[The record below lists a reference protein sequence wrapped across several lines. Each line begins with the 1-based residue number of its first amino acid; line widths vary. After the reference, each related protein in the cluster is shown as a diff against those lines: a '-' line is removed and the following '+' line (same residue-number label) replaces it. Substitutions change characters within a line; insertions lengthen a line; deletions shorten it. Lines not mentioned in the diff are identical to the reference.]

1 MSNKNKELKKIII
14 AIDGFSGTGKSTI
27 AKGVAQE
34 LGYIYVDTG
43 AMYRAV
49 AYLAYQQG
57 LIAVTGVQNS
67 EGRFESHEIIDKK
80 SLLEVLKNS
89 DLSFMT
95 DPISGT
101 SQMHLNGK
109 NIEKEIRSITIA
121 NHVSKVAKIPEVR
134 SYLVELQRKMAEK
147 KGVVMDGRDIGT
159 VVFPDAELKIF
170 MTASESIRAQR
181 RYDELL
187 AKGEQVQL
195 HQVLKN
201 IQERDDMDTNRT
213 ESPLR
218 KAQDAI
224 ELDNSQTTIA
234 QMVKTIVDLA
244 RKQIQL

>member
-1 MSNKNKELKKIII
+1 MERIL
-14 AIDGFSGTGKSTI
+14 
-27 AKGVAQE
+27 
-34 LGYIYVDTG
+34 
-43 AMYRAV
+43 
-49 AYLAYQQG
+49 
-57 LIAVTGVQNS
+57 
-67 EGRFESHEIIDKK
+67 
-80 SLLEVLKNS
+80 
-89 DLSFMT
+89 
-95 DPISGT
+95 
-101 SQMHLNGK
+101 
-109 NIEKEIRSITIA
+109 EKEIRSITIA

-201 IQERDDMDTNRT
+201 IQERDEMDTNRT

>member
-49 AYLAYQQG
+49 AYLAHQQG
-57 LIAVTGVQNS
+57 LIAVTRVQNS

-95 DPISGT
+95 DPISGA

-181 RYDELL
+181 RYNELL

-201 IQERDDMDTNRT
+201 IQERDEMDTNRT